1 MNEKAEMT
9 SSFDEQNGGGIDK
22 NNFVGKE
29 TAKPAAR
36 PGAMKH
42 REPGS
47 AMGMSFSRRVPTGD
61 SLPRDICDSC
71 GFIHYD
77 NPKLVVGS
85 VVTHEGRFLL
95 CRRAIEPRKGFWT
108 LPAGFMEHGETV
120 EEGARREAREE
131 ANADIRIRDL
141 LAVYS
146 IPRIAQVQIMYRAEL
161 AAPEISPGVESLE
174 VGLFAWEDI
183 PWGELAFPS
192 VHWALTQFRS
202 VADQTVI
209 TPFVN
214 PEGENGNMF
223 PTRPPEA

>member
-1 MNEKAEMT
+1 MT
-9 SSFDEQNGGGIDK
+9 SSFDEQNTGKIDK
-22 NNFVGKE
+22 NNPVGKSVE
-29 TAKPAAR
+29 TGRPGAAR

-47 AMGMSFSRRVPTGD
+47 ERELSFSQRVPTGD

-77 NPKLVVGS
+77 NPKIVVGS
-85 VVTHEGRFLL
+85 VVTYGDAFLL

-120 EEGARREAREE
+120 EDGARREAREE

-141 LAVYS
+141 LAIYS

-161 AAPEISPGVESLE
+161 LTPEISPGVESLE
-174 VGLFAWEDI
+174 VALFDWETI
-183 PWGELAFPS
+183 PWDQLAFPS
-192 VHWALTQFRS
+192 VYWALTQFRS
-202 VADQTVI
+202 VADQKII

-223 PTRPPEA
+223 PARPPAR

>member
-1 MNEKAEMT
+1 MVNSTEKE
-9 SSFDEQNGGGIDK
+9 GGP
-22 NNFVGKE
+22 
-29 TAKPAAR
+29 AK

-47 AMGMSFSRRVPTGD
+47 AHELSFIRRVPAGD
-61 SLPRDICDSC
+61 SLPRDICDRC

-77 NPKLVVGS
+77 NPKIVVGS
-85 VVTHEGRFLL
+85 VVTHGDRFLL

-108 LPAGFMEHGETV
+108 LPAGFMELGESV

-131 ANADIRIRDL
+131 ANAEIRIRDL

-161 AAPEISPGVESLE
+161 DAPEFSAGTESLE
-174 VGLFAWEDI
+174 VALFEWQDI
-183 PWGELAFPS
+183 PWNELAFPS

-202 VADQTVI
+202 VMDQPVI
-209 TPFVN
+209 TPFAN
-214 PEGENGNMF
+214 PEGESGNSF
-223 PTRPPEA
+223 PTRKP